1 MSENKIEEVIGQK
14 YDVEIKTND
23 LKESQFKSVMHI

>member
-1 MSENKIEEVIGQK
+1 MSENKIEEIHNKK

-23 LKESQFKSVMHI
+23 LKDSQAKSIMHI